1 MKFSHCLVFNPK
13 EGSFVTVAART
24 RWCLQK
30 VENGHG
36 GAQSQAGARSCRP
49 KEKRPGL
56 AILMPA
62 YFTFLSPSNSTAL
75 IHLEATFS
83 PC

>member
-13 EGSFVTVAART
+13 EGSTVTTTARA
-24 RWCLQK
+24 RWWLRK
-30 VENGHG
+30 VEDGHG
-36 GAQSQAGARSCRP
+36 GAQSQAGAQSCRP
-49 KEKRPGL
+49 KEKRPGP

-62 YFTFLSPSNSTAL
+62 YFTFLSPSNFTAL